1 MARIRHLAIL
11 TEDVER
17 LVSFYTNSFGLE
29 IVEGEGTATYLTDGH
44 INLAIIPI
52 GPERKIEGDH
62 LKEGIN
68 HFGFEVDS
76 VEALVPVCKEY
87 GASKDIKIRPPNRE
101 AEYRLH
107 GAEEW
112 HNRTKRKTM

>member
-17 LVSFYTNSFGLE
+17 MVKFYINSFGLE

-52 GPERKIEGDH
+52 GPVRKALITLVSKLII
-62 LKEGIN
+62 LKPWFQFVRNLE
-68 HFGFEVDS
+68 
-76 VEALVPVCKEY
+76 PQ
-87 GASKDIKIRPPNRE
+87 KI
-101 AEYRLH
+101 L
-107 GAEEW
+107 
-112 HNRTKRKTM
+112 K